1 MANKNKAKKKEKK
14 KIVKKTNVVLKKKKR
29 KWVSIFAPKNFGG
42 MELGECYLADS
53 QDLKGRRLK
62 VSLSN
67 LGKGKNNSI
76 KIIFEVD
83 GVKEGNGTT
92 TPVGYYLLNSFSRRV
107 VKKGRT
113 KIHKVLKLKT
123 KDGVETIVKVVM
135 STQNKVQGQVSKSLR
150 VGVDKE
156 ISEVFKNNT
165 FEKVLDLII
174 SYQFQKGLKKSL
186 SKIYPVAS
194 LEILNFKKV

>member
-1 MANKNKAKKKEKK
+1 MANKKKKEKK
-14 KIVKKTNVVLKKKKR
+14 KIVKKTNVILKKKKR

-42 MELGECYLADS
+42 MELGECYITDA

-83 GVKEGNGTT
+83 SVSEGNGITSAI
-92 TPVGYYLLNSFSRRV
+92 GYYILNSFSRRV

-123 KDGVETIVKVVM
+123 KDGVETIIKVVL
-135 STQNKVQGQVSKSLR
+135 STRNVVQSSVSKALR
-150 VGVDKE
+150 VGVEKE
-156 ISEVFKNNT
+156 VGELFKKND
-165 FEKVLDLII
+165 FDKVLDSII
-174 SYQFQKGLKKSL
+174 SYQTQKSFRKNL
-186 SKIYPVAS
+186 SKVYPVAS
-194 LEILNFKKV
+194 LEIISFKKAF

>member
-1 MANKNKAKKKEKK
+1 MANKNKGKKKEKK

-29 KWVSIFAPKNFGG
+29 KWVSIFAPKSFGG
-42 MELGECYLADS
+42 MELGECYLADA
-53 QDLKGRRLK
+53 QELKGKRLK

-67 LGKGKNNSI
+67 IGKGKNNSI

-83 GVKEGNGTT
+83 GVSEGNGTT
-92 TPVGYYLLNSFSRRV
+92 SAIGYYILNSFSRRV

-123 KDGVETIVKVVM
+123 KDGVEAIIKVVL

-156 ISEVFKNNT
+156 IGDVFKKNT
-165 FEKVLDLII
+165 FEKVLDSVIG
-174 SYQFQKGLKKSL
+174 YQFQKSLRKSL

-194 LEILNFKKV
+194 LEIVSFKKV

>member
-1 MANKNKAKKKEKK
+1 MANKGKKKKKK

-29 KWVSIFAPKNFGG
+29 TWVSILAPKNFGG
-42 MELGECYLADS
+42 MELGECYLADA
-53 QDLKGRRLK
+53 QDIKGRRLK

-83 GVKEGNGTT
+83 GVNEGNGTT
-92 TPVGYYLLNSFSRRV
+92 SAIGYYILNSFSRRV

-123 KDGVETIVKVVM
+123 KDGVEATIKVVM
-135 STQNKVQGQVSKSLR
+135 STQNKVQSSVSKALR
-150 VGVDKE
+150 EGIDKE
-156 ISEVFKNNT
+156 VGDIFKKNT

-174 SYQFQKGLKKSL
+174 SYQFQKGLKKGL
-186 SKIYPVAS
+186 SKTYPVSS
-194 LEILNFKKV
+194 LEVVSFQKVF